1 MFDYL
6 KEFKS
11 QGAELK
17 SLSLMLKGNN
27 GLFSLY
33 DDGFIYLSN
42 DDIAKD
48 KLFKE
53 FLESLLTGRGKK

>member
-1 MFDYL
+1 
-6 KEFKS
+6 
-11 QGAELK
+11 
-17 SLSLMLKGNN
+17 MLKGNN

-53 FLESLLTGRGKK
+53 FLESLLTGRGKNESYI